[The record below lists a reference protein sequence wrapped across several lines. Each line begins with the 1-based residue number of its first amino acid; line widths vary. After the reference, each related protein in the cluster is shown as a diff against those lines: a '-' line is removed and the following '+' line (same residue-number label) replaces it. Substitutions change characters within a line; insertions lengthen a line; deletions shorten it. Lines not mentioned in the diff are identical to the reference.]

1 MKILKYRFG
10 AVLATIVF
18 AAALLAVGFMGFK
31 ANGAEA
37 PHTLKTPV
45 ELTGSWHQ
53 TPDDN
58 LPVNMTAEITPNH
71 IQIFMRYSNV
81 VSGLYWDG
89 TFETNQTKSSFKV
102 VSTSDEQG
110 LSQDQTKIF
119 SYENG
124 VISYDFAMLGKDYTV
139 HLSRG
144 E

>member
-37 PHTLKTPV
+37 PHKLKTPI

-89 TFETNQTKSSFKV
+89 TFETNQTKSSFKI
-102 VSTSDEQG
+102 VSISDEQG